1 MILSEEGAGGW
12 STGALVENRPA
23 PRLNAGPAKKPERAK
38 LPTVKRIVVL
48 GSTGSIGLQTLDIV
62 RQHPDRLQV
71 VGLAANRQADKIR
84 EQAAEFRVRHVAL
97 MDEAA
102 AGQDIPAGLQAV
114 VDLARLPEADLV
126 VVAVAGVIGL
136 RPTIAAIESGKQIAL
151 ASKEVL
157 VAAGEVV
164 MPLVAKHN
172 VTMTPIDSEHSAL
185 FQCMQGYE
193 SDQISE
199 LILTASGGPFRGQ
212 TTADLAKVTVQ
223 DALNHPTWRMG
234 GKITIDS
241 ATLMN
246 KGLEVIE
253 AHWLFGTHIDQ
264 VKVVVHP
271 QSIIHSLVKF
281 RDGSVLGQLGWPDMR
296 LPIQYALLYPERK
309 PNKLPDWDP
318 IQTPR
323 LDFQEVDTKTFR
335 ALDLARESARIGG
348 TMPCAL
354 NAANEEAANAFLA
367 GKCGFLEISEI
378 VEKVMTKHAKQEAT
392 LENIFG
398 TDRWARETA
407 RSLMPVG

>member
-1 MILSEEGAGGW
+1 M
-12 STGALVENRPA
+12 
-23 PRLNAGPAKKPERAK
+23 
-38 LPTVKRIVVL
+38 KRIVVL

-62 RQHPDRLQV
+62 RQHPDRLKV
-71 VGLAANRQADKIR
+71 VGLAANRQGDKLR
-84 EQAAEFRVRHVAL
+84 EQAAEFGVKHLAL
-97 MDEAA
+97 MDETA
-102 AGQDIPAGLQAV
+102 AGAGITGGLQAV
-114 VDLARLPEADLV
+114 IDLACLPGADLV

-136 RPTIAAIESGKQIAL
+136 RPTVAAIECGKQIAL

-164 MPLVAKHN
+164 MPLIAKHK

-185 FQCMQGYE
+185 FQCLQGY
-193 SDQISE
+193 STDQIAE
-199 LILTASGGPFRGQ
+199 LILTASGGPFRGK
-212 TTADLAKVTVQ
+212 TTNDLKNVTVQ

-234 GKITIDS
+234 GKITVDS

-246 KGLEVIE
+246 KGLEIIE

-264 VKVVVHP
+264 VQVVVHP
-271 QSIIHSLVKF
+271 QSIVHSFVKF
-281 RDGSVLGQLGWPDMR
+281 TDGSVLGQLGWPDMR

-309 PNKLPDWDP
+309 SNQLPPWSPLDSP
-318 IQTPR
+318 H
-323 LDFQEVDTKTFR
+323 LDFEPADTKTFR
-335 ALDLARESARIGG
+335 SLDLAKESARIGG

-354 NAANEEAANAFLA
+354 NAANEEAANAFLV
-367 GKCGFLEISEI
+367 GKCGFLEIPEI
-378 VEKVMTKHAKQEAT
+378 VEKVMTKHARQAAS